1 MSCAFGEM
9 GVSAEKV
16 GHRAARMMDGFL
28 TSNTAVDLHLADQLL
43 LPLAIAGGGSFTCG
57 FPDDHLTTNQSI
69 IEAFLP
75 TRFTTTPT
83 DRGCRTVNLS

>member
-1 MSCAFGEM
+1 MN
-9 GVSAEKV
+9 VTAERV
-16 GHRAARMMDGFL
+16 GRRAAKSL
-28 TSNTAVDLHLADQLL
+28 VDFISHGAPVGRHLADQLL

-83 DRGCRTVNLS
+83 DRGCRTVTLS